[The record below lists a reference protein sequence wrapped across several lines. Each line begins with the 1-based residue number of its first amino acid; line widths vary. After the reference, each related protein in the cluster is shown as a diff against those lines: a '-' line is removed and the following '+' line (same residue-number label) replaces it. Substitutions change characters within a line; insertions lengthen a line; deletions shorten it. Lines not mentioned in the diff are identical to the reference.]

1 MQDVNIHTTKG
12 MDTVKLS
19 DYPVALTSTVFQCR
33 QQCSISNCITT
44 RCLFIFPSCT
54 HGTSRQQHE
63 FALSPIYMHVY
74 VSATDTRE
82 TVSKDN
88 WKGTHSIRNE
98 N

>member
-19 DYPVALTSTVFQCR
+19 DYPVAFTSTVFQCR
-33 QQCSISNCITT
+33 RQCSISNCIT

-54 HGTSRQQHE
+54 HGTSRQHE

-74 VSATDTRE
+74 MSATDIRKA
-82 TVSKDN
+82 VNKDN
-88 WKGTHSIRNE
+88 WKGTHSIRNG